1 METITTIGNIEV
13 MQPTNLQDLKL
24 LITND
29 TNTNV
34 KRVEFDGDPTWGLN
48 DLRYIND
55 PFSLLDKIRLDGVNG
70 GVGVLEAQEFTITA
84 IERGRQI
91 KIADSMIDLWAAT
104 YDYEK
109 REISAPLFSKGGT
122 DWISTNA
129 EGVTFDFIMSQGFF
143 TSDEFV
149 LAPYVVEKET
159 QIIEKIL
166 VALTAY
172 SLIVQIRDQVQ
183 SIQEIAADSAS
194 MSPWTAVLKIAVR
207 VLYIATLLLLLVE
220 TLAKIINLLIQPVK
234 YISGM
239 TVKRHFEIGF
249 SYLGMNFKSSIFD
262 GDEQYLT
269 IFPEKY
275 YSPKNKEIDNLKGW
289 IKPDKTKQNGY
300 YKGDFL
306 SFIEAFKL
314 YYNAKVIVDQSTNT
328 VIFERRD
335 YVGKVANYTL
345 PQVWSSQT
353 FNKED
358 FRANYQVKFLTDI
371 NDRHTI
377 ANYSGTSAQVS
388 MSITGASSPQRSLL
402 SGGKSVNVPFALFKV
417 KTELS
422 DVEVALKLML
432 KTMEVSLNVLI
443 TVVNAAI
450 KVINAVISVINKIIK
465 VLKTLGIRI
474 KVNIKPVKELK
485 KVNFTQGIDE
495 RVGIFKMED
504 DIVSVPKIAYVKNTS
519 SPKNNKQLKELN
531 ADYVLETYH
540 SIDFFSRNT
549 NQYISKQA
557 ILTGITFDEVYDI
570 IEADELQNGTKL
582 ISLSWSPFNH
592 TAEISVKIPYIYAK
606 NNLTETKYVDN
617 GS

>member
-1 METITTIGNIEV
+1 METVTTIGNIEV

-48 DLRYIND
+48 DLRYTND
-55 PFSLLDKIRLDGVNG
+55 PFSLLDKIRLDGANG

-84 IERGRQI
+84 RERGRQI

-465 VLKTLGIRI
+465 VLKTLGISI

>member
-1 METITTIGNIEV
+1 METVVTIGGVQVIE
-13 MQPTNLQDLKL
+13 PTNLNDLKL
-24 LITND
+24 VITND

-34 KRVEFDGDPTWGLN
+34 KRVEFDGDPTWGLG
-48 DLRYIND
+48 DLRYSND
-55 PFSLLDKIRLDGVNG
+55 PFNILDKIRLDGASG
-70 GVGVLEAQEFTITA
+70 GVGVLEAQEFSIITK
-84 IERGRQI
+84 ERGRQI
-91 KIADSMIDLWAAT
+91 KIAESMIDLWAAT

-122 DWISTNA
+122 DWISTNT
-129 EGVTFDFIMSQGFF
+129 EGVTFDFIMSQGYF

-149 LAPYVVEKET
+149 LAPYIIEKET

-166 VALTAY
+166 VALTAFT
-172 SLIVQIRDQVQ
+172 LITQIRDQIQ
-183 SIQEIAADSAS
+183 SVQEIISESGS
-194 MSPWTAVLKIAVR
+194 MSPWTAVLKIATR

-239 TVKRHFEIGF
+239 SVKRHFEVGF
-249 SYLGMNFKSSIFD
+249 AFLGMNFKSSIFD
-262 GDEQYLT
+262 GEEQYLT

-306 SFIEAFKL
+306 SFIETFKQ
-314 YYNAKVIVDQSTNT
+314 YYNAKIIVDQTTNT

-335 YVGKVANYTL
+335 YVGKVANFQL
-345 PQVWSSQT
+345 PQVWSSET
-353 FNKED
+353 LNKED
-358 FRANYQVKFLTDI
+358 FKANYQVKFLTDI

-388 MSITGASSPQRSLL
+388 MSITGASIPQRSLL
-402 SGGKSVNVPFALFKV
+402 SGGKNINVPFALFKV

-422 DVEVALKLML
+422 DVEKALKLML
-432 KTMEVSLNVLI
+432 LSVEVPLNALI
-443 TVVNAAI
+443 TVVNIAI
-450 KVINAVISVINKIIK
+450 KAINAVISVINKIIK
-465 VLKTLGIRI
+465 VLKTIGIKI

-485 KVNFTQGIDE
+485 KVNFTQKIDE

-504 DIVSVPKIAYVKNTS
+504 DIVSAPKLAYVKNTANAL
-519 SPKNNKQLKELN
+519 NNKQLKELN

-592 TAEISVKIPYIYAK
+592 TAEISVKIPYIYAN